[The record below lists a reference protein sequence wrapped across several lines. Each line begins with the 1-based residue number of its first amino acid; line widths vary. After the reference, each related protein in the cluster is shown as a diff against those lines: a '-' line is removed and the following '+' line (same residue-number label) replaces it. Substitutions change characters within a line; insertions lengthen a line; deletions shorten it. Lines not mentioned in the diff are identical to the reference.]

1 MPRSIRI
8 ALDDIRSHHNVGS
21 CFRSAD
27 AFGISEVI
35 LGGISPCPPHRDIQK
50 TALGATES
58 VPWSYA
64 EKLESRLRE
73 LKQEG
78 YRIVAIE
85 QSSTAKPLHEV
96 SIDVDEQLLMVFGNE
111 VKGVSESILSI
122 VDEVWE
128 IPQSGVKKSLNIS
141 VCVGICMHYARFGSK
156 N

>member
-35 LGGISPCPPHRDIQK
+35 LGGISPTPPHRDIQK

-58 VPWSYA
+58 VAWSHA
-64 EKLESRLRE
+64 EELGSRLLE
-73 LKQEG
+73 LKHQG

-85 QSSTAKPLHEV
+85 QSSKAKPLNEV
-96 SIDVDEQLLMVFGNE
+96 SIEADEQLLMVFGNE
-111 VKGVSESILSI
+111 VKGVSESILKL

-128 IPQSGVKKSLNIS
+128 IPQSGAKKSLNIS
-141 VCVGICMHYARFGSK
+141 VCAGICMHYARFKS
-156 N
+156 